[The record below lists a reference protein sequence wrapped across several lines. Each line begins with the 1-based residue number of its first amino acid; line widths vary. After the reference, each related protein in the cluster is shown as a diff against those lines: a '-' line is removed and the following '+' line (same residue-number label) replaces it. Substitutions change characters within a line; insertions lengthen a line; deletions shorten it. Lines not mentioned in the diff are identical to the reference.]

1 MKLKSILAGITA
13 FLSVGLVGAL
23 PVEAAS
29 KGTPPKPIITL
40 VRSAPA
46 PKGKVH
52 LTFVIAATES
62 KNKPTS
68 TVIAIADYA
77 RTCTIRGKSN
87 TCTIKNFLKNYEVGV
102 TARSKNAKG
111 YGSWSKRLAIVS
123 GRGTYIRA
131 GYDSKGVKFPAP
143 ISMTNKSRVLGN
155 STKWTKFQPLKRKG
169 VGTAGLRQAKVPAV
183 GESTVVFQVS
193 GIAGLAQTSSS
204 STCST
209 VTVGAAPLGVCTFGV
224 GMNGSSAS
232 IYATG
237 SATPV
242 VRDFY
247 SAPNNKFYVVF
258 YTATPLVSGGA
269 NCVLAEIN
277 TDTGVPSCVDSD
289 LTSVTMGL
297 GSMVGSLTN
306 GNAPIQ
312 FDDAG
317 NIYYSGTSTGY
328 TFTLRKNV
336 NGVVTP
342 LVRDNVQVTDY
353 VVLGDGSVIMAG
365 RTVSTSISWI
375 RKVSVG
381 TGAITN
387 LVNGAIAT
395 FLRKFVDNNLYYGV
409 SSSVNSTGGVYRYSV
424 DQGKVD
430 TLPWISASYGSSG
443 TAQNDTSSLCS
454 YQEGVKTS
462 VFCSIGGTLV
472 KHIFNIGTER
482 TLAIVGVTYGSG
494 GTDLMQFYP
503 TVARANTVI
512 TTISV
517 WHQMGNK
524 LLLAGTNK
532 DDKNIL
538 SLYDPST
545 SQETILLDQSNEI
558 EIYNLGYVASTNK
571 VMFNGLSFANGQYVV
586 GDISL

>member
-1 MKLKSILAGITA
+1 MKLKSIVAGVSI

-23 PVEAAS
+23 PVEAAA

-52 LTFVIAATES
+52 LTFVIAATDS
-62 KNKPTS
+62 KYKPTS

-77 RTCTIRGKSN
+77 RTCTIKGQAKS
-87 TCTIKNFLKNYEVGV
+87 CTIKNFGKNYEARV

-111 YGSWSKRLAIVS
+111 FGSWSKSLSFVS
-123 GRGTYIRA
+123 GRGTFIRS
-131 GYDSKGVKFPAP
+131 GYDSKGVKFPSP

-193 GIAGLAQTSSS
+193 GIAGLAQTSSN

-209 VTVGAAPLGVCTFGV
+209 VTVPLSTCTFGV
-224 GMNGSSAS
+224 GMNGSSTS
-232 IYATG
+232 VYATG
-237 SATPV
+237 SATPA

-247 SAPNNKFYVVF
+247 SAPNNRFYVVF
-258 YTATPLVSGGA
+258 NSPTPLVNGGT
-269 NCVLAEIN
+269 NCVLAEVN
-277 TDTGVPSCVDSD
+277 TDTGSPTCVDNE
-289 LTSVTMGL
+289 LTSVTMGM
-297 GSMVGSLTN
+297 GTMFGPFGN

-342 LVRDNVQVTDY
+342 LMRDNVQVTDF
-353 VVLGDGSVIMAG
+353 VVLGDGSIIMSG
-365 RTVSTSISWI
+365 RTVSTQVYWI
-375 RKVSVG
+375 RKVTADS
-381 TGAITN
+381 GAITN
-387 LVNGAIAT
+387 LVNGVQAT
-395 FLRKFVDNNLYYGV
+395 FLRKFVDKNVYYGV
-409 SSSVNSTGGVYRYSV
+409 NSSMNVTGGVYRYSV
-424 DQGKVD
+424 DQGKPD
-430 TLPWISASYGSSG
+430 SLPWVIQYGNQNS
-443 TAQNDTSSLCS
+443 AQNDTTGLCS
-454 YQEGVKTS
+454 YTTNQKTS
-462 VFCSIGGTLV
+462 IFCSLGGSS
-472 KHIFNIGTER
+472 IRESFNIGTEK
-482 TLAIVGVTYGSG
+482 TLAIVGQIYGASG
-494 GTDLMQFYP
+494 TELMQYYP
-503 TVARANTVI
+503 TIERANTVLTNI
-512 TTISV
+512 TV
-517 WHQMGNK
+517 WQQIGTK

-532 DDKNIL
+532 DEKNIL

-545 SQETILLDQSNEI
+545 AQETILLDTSNEI
-558 EIYNLGYVASTNK
+558 EIYNLGYVATANK
-571 VMFNGLSFANGQYVV
+571 VLFNGLSFANGQYVV

>member
-1 MKLKSILAGITA
+1 MKLKSIIAGTSI
-13 FLSVGLVGAL
+13 FLSVGHVGAL
-23 PVEAAS
+23 PVEAAA

-40 VRSAPA
+40 IRSTPA
-46 PKGKVH
+46 AKGKVN
-52 LTFVIAATES
+52 LSFVVAPTES
-62 KNKPTS
+62 KYKPTS
-68 TVIAIADYA
+68 TVVVLTNYSKS
-77 RTCTIRGKSN
+77 CTIRGKAKS
-87 TCTIKNFLKNYEVGV
+87 CTIKGIDKGWELSA

-111 YGSWSKRLAIVS
+111 FGAWSKRLSFVS
-123 GRGTYIRA
+123 GRGTFVRS
-131 GYDSKGVKFPAP
+131 GYDSNGVKFPSP

-193 GIAGLAQTSSS
+193 GIAGLAQTSSN

-209 VTVGAAPLGVCTFGV
+209 VSIPLSTCTFGV

-258 YTATPLVSGGA
+258 MTATPLVSGGA
-269 NCVLAEIN
+269 SCVLAEIN
-277 TDTGVPSCVDSD
+277 TDTGVPTCVDSE
-289 LTSVTMGL
+289 LTSVTMGM
-297 GSMVGSLTN
+297 GTMFGSLGN

-317 NIYYSGTSTGY
+317 NIYYTGTSTGY
-328 TFTLRKNV
+328 SFTLRKNV

-353 VVLGDGSVIMAG
+353 VVLGDGSIIMSG
-365 RTVSTSISWI
+365 RTVSTQVYWI
-375 RKVSVG
+375 RKVSADS
-381 TGAITN
+381 GAITN
-387 LVNGAIAT
+387 LVNGVQAT
-395 FLRKFVDNNLYYGV
+395 FLRKFVDKNVYYGV
-409 SSSVNSTGGVYRYSV
+409 NSSMNVTGGVYRYSV
-424 DQGKVD
+424 DQGKAD
-430 TLPWISASYGSSG
+430 SLPWVIQYGNQNSAQNDTSGLCTYTTNQKTSIFCSLGGSSIRESFNIGTEKTLAIVGQVYGSSG
-443 TAQNDTSSLCS
+443 TELMQYYPTIERTNTVLTNITVW
-454 YQEGVKTS
+454 QQ
-462 VFCSIGGTLV
+462 
-472 KHIFNIGTER
+472 IGT
-482 TLAIVGVTYGSG
+482 
-494 GTDLMQFYP
+494 
-503 TVARANTVI
+503 
-512 TTISV
+512 
-517 WHQMGNK
+517 K

-545 SQETILLDQSNEI
+545 AQETILLDTSNEI
-558 EIYNLGYVASTNK
+558 EIYNLGYVATANK
-571 VMFNGLSFANGQYVV
+571 VLFNGLSFANGQYVV